1 MNRPL
6 KRNVGKLEALDY
18 AAGTY
23 NARKLKRERYNQHD
37 FLQYLSA
44 IEMMEF
50 GYNFDEEDLA

>member
-1 MNRPL
+1 MNRSM
-6 KRNVGKLEALDY
+6 KRNVGKIEALDF

-23 NARKLKRERYNQHD
+23 NTRTLRREHYNQHD

-50 GYNFDEEDLA
+50 GHSFDEEILE